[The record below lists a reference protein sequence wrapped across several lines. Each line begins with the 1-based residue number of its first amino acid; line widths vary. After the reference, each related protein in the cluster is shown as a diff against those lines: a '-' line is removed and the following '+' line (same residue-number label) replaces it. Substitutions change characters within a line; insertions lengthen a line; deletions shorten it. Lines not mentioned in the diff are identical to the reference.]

1 MGDFITA
8 LTNSTTGLTA
18 SAFTAELTSLVP
30 WLVII
35 VPLSFG
41 IYEVRKSIKGAGKAK
56 VRL

>member
-8 LTNSTTGLTA
+8 LTNSTTGLTS
-18 SAFTAELTSLVP
+18 SAFASQLTALVP

-41 IYEVRKSIKGAGKAK
+41 ISVVRKSIKGAGKAK

>member
-1 MGDFITA
+1 MGEFITA
-8 LTNSTTGLTA
+8 LTNNTTGLTA
-18 SAFTAELTSLVP
+18 GAFASELTALVP